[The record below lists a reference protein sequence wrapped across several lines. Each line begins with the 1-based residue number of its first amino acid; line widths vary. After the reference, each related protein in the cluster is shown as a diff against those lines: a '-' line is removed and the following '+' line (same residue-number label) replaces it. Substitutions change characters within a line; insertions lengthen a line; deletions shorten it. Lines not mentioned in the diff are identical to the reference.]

1 MRFVP
6 QEYIEFCCCNIYQTH
21 IHSTSRRLCLHSR
34 IVAMHSFTCRNTQ
47 LTSRVPVVSAPLTLD
62 EIHRNLFYPELAT
75 WRDGEIMAKSGSIPW
90 REIDL
95 LKKGATL
102 LKYSKSGAPR
112 SRSVALSED
121 MRNVRWV
128 SKNKKEK
135 NSEGR

>member
-1 MRFVP
+1 M
-6 QEYIEFCCCNIYQTH
+6 YSI
-21 IHSTSRRLCLHSR
+21 CLLGQGER
-34 IVAMHSFTCRNTQ
+34 ALFT
-47 LTSRVPVVSAPLTLD
+47 VVWVQKLTLNQD
-62 EIHRNLFYPELAT
+62 HRNLFYPELAA
-75 WRDGEIMAKSGSIPW
+75 WRDGEVMAKSGSIPW

>member
-1 MRFVP
+1 M
-6 QEYIEFCCCNIYQTH
+6 
-21 IHSTSRRLCLHSR
+21 S
-34 IVAMHSFTCRNTQ
+34 
-47 LTSRVPVVSAPLTLD
+47 
-62 EIHRNLFYPELAT
+62 LF
-75 WRDGEIMAKSGSIPW
+75 RGIMAKSGSIPW

-128 SKNKKEK
+128 SKTKKEK